1 MDKPFYQPWN
11 GWSVKLDKYL
21 ETKYFNDMQVKNI
34 LQYWHIIINFVK
46 IWFDIIMRHDIEML
60 NFLGVIL
67 KVVWF
72 FLIFVIMVLFYYI
85 VKFWLLIKLFVIIL
99 VHWRDIYINRSG

>member
-21 ETKYFNDMQVKNI
+21 ETKYFNDMMQVKII
-34 LQYWHIIINFVK
+34 LQCNINFLK
-46 IWFDIIMRHDIEML
+46 IWFDITIRHDIEML

-85 VKFWLLIKLFVIIL
+85 VKFWLLTKLL
-99 VHWRDIYINRSG
+99 W

>member
-21 ETKYFNDMQVKNI
+21 ETKYFKWYASEKYIAMLAHN
-34 LQYWHIIINFVK
+34 INFVK
-46 IWFDIIMRHDIEML
+46 IWFDITIRHDIEML

-72 FLIFVIMVLFYYI
+72 FFIFVIMVLYYYF
-85 VKFWLLIKLFVIIL
+85 VKFWLLINFL
-99 VHWRDIYINRSG
+99 W